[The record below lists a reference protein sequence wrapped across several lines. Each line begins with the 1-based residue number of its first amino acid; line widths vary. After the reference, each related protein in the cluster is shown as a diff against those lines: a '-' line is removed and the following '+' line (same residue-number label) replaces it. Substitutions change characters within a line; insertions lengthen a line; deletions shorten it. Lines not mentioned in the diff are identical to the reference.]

1 MTRPGR
7 PARRVTSVGRRL
19 RRDESGQ
26 IGGVEVLPFGLL
38 IFVVGALL
46 IANAW
51 AVIDAK
57 MAATGA
63 AREATR
69 AYVEA
74 PDQQV
79 AEGAAERAADDSV
92 RGQGRNPRNLTL
104 SNNNPQFVRCER
116 VFYEARYS
124 VPAITLPII
133 GGFGRGF
140 TVTGRHA
147 EIIDPF
153 ADGLGAENRCG
164 F

>member
-1 MTRPGR
+1 MSRSLAFGTL
-7 PARRVTSVGRRL
+7 VRRL
-19 RRDESGQ
+19 HRDESGQ
-26 IGGVEVLPFGLL
+26 VGGVEVLPFGML

-51 AVIDAK
+51 SVVDAK
-57 MAATGA
+57 MAVSGA

-74 PDQQV
+74 PNRDV
-79 AEGAAERAADDSV
+79 AEVAARQAAEDSI
-92 RGQGRNPRNLTL
+92 RGHGRNPTRLRL

-116 VFYEARYS
+116 VEYEARYA
-124 VPAITLPII
+124 VPALSLPFI
-133 GGFGRGF
+133 GGFGHGF
-140 TVTGRHA
+140 AVTGRHA

-153 ADGLGAENRCG
+153 ADGLSAASRCG

>member
-1 MTRPGR
+1 MSVSVAQRTL
-7 PARRVTSVGRRL
+7 ARRIRD
-19 RRDESGQ
+19 DESGQ
-26 IGGVEVLPFGLL
+26 VGGIEVVPFGLL

-51 AVIDAK
+51 SVIDAK
-57 MAATGA
+57 LAVTGA

-74 PDQQV
+74 PDQQT
-79 AEGAAERAADDSV
+79 AEAAARRAAEDSM
-92 RGQGRNPRNLTL
+92 RGHGRDASRLRL

-116 VFYEARYS
+116 VIYLGRYT
-124 VPAITLPII
+124 VPAISLPFI
-133 GGFGRGF
+133 GGFGHGF
-140 TVTGRHA
+140 TVTGRHS

-153 ADGLGAENRCG
+153 ANGLAAESRCG

>member
-1 MTRPGR
+1 MSPSV
-7 PARRVTSVGRRL
+7 ARGALAHRL

-26 IGGVEVLPFGLL
+26 VGGVEVLPFGML

-51 AVIDAK
+51 SVIDAK
-57 MAATGA
+57 MAVSGA

-74 PDQQV
+74 RNRDV
-79 AEGAAERAADDSV
+79 AEAVARQAAEDSI
-92 RGQGRNPRNLTL
+92 RGHGRNPNRLRL
-104 SNNNPQFVRCER
+104 SNNDPQFVRCER
-116 VFYEARYS
+116 VEYEARYTVS
-124 VPAITLPII
+124 ALSLPFI
-133 GGFGRGF
+133 GGFGHGF
-140 TVTGRHA
+140 TVTGRHT

-153 ADGLGAENRCG
+153 VDGLSAENRCG